1 MVDIPTYYV
10 ILTTKN
16 VQWAL
21 NQLPYL
27 MIYRLNAIKFSRYE
41 ESSLH
46 RILPKGMQSEN
57 QLAVVSHETCL
68 TVRQCDTIRRKQT
81 LIKTITASQ
90 FQLELWSVHE
100 G

>member
-1 MVDIPTYYV
+1 
-10 ILTTKN
+10 
-16 VQWAL
+16 
-21 NQLPYL
+21 

-90 FQLELWSVHE
+90 FQLEL
-100 G
+100 